1 MIMKTTAKWISE
13 NHYVLNNS
21 KYLNIAVSDP
31 LSREDNYELN
41 CLDLVLMGFAGCVTA
56 ELKKILFRQ
65 SIVVKELT
73 TDVEI
78 EKLKMQHPN
87 FALHTEFHIKS
98 NAKPEILEECVSQA
112 INSSM
117 LGILF
122 KEAGV
127 VIHRKVH
134 VTTPSQYAEM
144 FTG

>member
-1 MIMKTTAKWISE
+1 MKTTAKWISE

-21 KYLNIAVSDP
+21 KYLNVAVTDP

-56 ELKKILFRQ
+56 ELNKIISKR
-65 SIVVKELT
+65 SITIQELT
-73 TDVEI
+73 TDVDI
-78 EKLKMQHPN
+78 EKLKIQHPN
-87 FALHTEFHIKS
+87 FALHMECHIKS
-98 NAKPEILEECVSQA
+98 NAKPEVLEECMNQA

-117 LGILF
+117 LGILL

-127 VIHRKVH
+127 IIHSKMNVA
-134 VTTPSQYAEM
+134 TPAHYAEM